1 MVQSAPASEIAAL
14 ILRGFDDYREQF
26 REITDGARA
35 RFEQAQWQEA
45 QRASAQRIN
54 LYEEKVAE
62 TVAGLRAGLADS
74 ELLDVERWP
83 IIKSAYIAQIDLRL
97 DDELAET
104 WFNSIFCGLFSHDN
118 ISDGTMFVHTTRP
131 SLRAHAR
138 APYTR
143 TYRPGGDLRQALEKI
158 FDDYRFDVPYD
169 DRERDLER
177 IDALLHSNLPDWVC
191 KDPDLAIELIGSV
204 FYRNKGA
211 YLVGRLFTPDEQ
223 WPLVFPL
230 LHREGH
236 GIQFDTVI
244 TDEAEVSIIFSF
256 TRSYFMVDVPVPAE
270 LVAFLKR
277 LLPGKHLAELYTS
290 IGFYKQGKSEF
301 YRALINHLA
310 TTDDRFVMAPGVRG
324 MVMSVFTLPGFNTV
338 FKIIKDRFN
347 PSKSVDHATVI
358 QKYQL
363 VKNHDRVGRLA
374 DTQQFA
380 DFRFPVSKFEPEC
393 LAELLEVAPS
403 TVVMEG
409 DVVLIRHCWT
419 ERRMT
424 PLNIY
429 LENASEA
436 QTREALNDY
445 GLAIK
450 QLAAANIFP
459 GDMLLKNFGVTR
471 HGRVVFYD
479 YDEICYLTEVNFRYI
494 PEPRFPED
502 EMSSEP
508 WYSVGPNDVFP
519 EEFPRFLFVDLNQ
532 RRLFAK
538 LHGNLYDAVFAQG
551 IEGGAAGGTVAGQ
564 AAAEGGVV
572 AARVVY
578 RAAQRGQRP
587 GRVAAGVEL
596 QAGEPGFRQHVLQ
609 AHTFG
614 DAAPGAVG
622 LVDLGGA
629 AQLAFQAVAGDV
641 RRGDQAVRGQFG
653 VGLRFAFPDVQ
664 RHFQVGA
671 AFEQAAQG
679 LVVDHRATAGVD
691 QPGAGTQGGQAGFI
705 QQVAGRVFAVAVQRS
720 VQADHVGLG
729 QQPFQRDEFA
739 VRLARL
745 ARRIADQHFPA
756 QPAQHLHQPPADLP
770 GADHPI
776 GAFGQVGAAHLGH
789 RQQAAEHVV
798 HHPAGVAAGC
808 AGPGD
813 AGLGEVVEVEVVGAD
828 GAGAD
833 EAHRRA
839 GQRGAADLGDR
850 AHQQHVDLGQRR
862 AVDGAPGQAANGA
875 MVGEEGV
882 DHGNVFI
889 GENTHADLRERGC
902 TL

>member
-45 QRASAQRIN
+45 QRASTQRIN

-62 TVAGLRAGLADS
+62 TVAGLRVGLADS

-445 GLAIK
+445 GLGDQATGGSEH
-450 QLAAANIFP
+450 LPRRHAAEELRRDSPWP
-459 GDMLLKNFGVTR
+459 GGVLRLRRDLLPHRGELPL
-471 HGRVVFYD
+471 H
-479 YDEICYLTEVNFRYI
+479 
-494 PEPRFPED
+494 PRAALPED

-538 LHGNLYDAVFAQG
+538 LHGNLYDAKYWQGLQEQIREGKVIDVFPIGGRRRLNSCSGRCGDRRTVVGRHMPVFAG
-551 IEGGAAGGTVAGQ
+551 LEFGG
-564 AAAEGGVV
+564 
-572 AARVVY
+572 
-578 RAAQRGQRP
+578 
-587 GRVAAGVEL
+587 
-596 QAGEPGFRQHVLQ
+596 F
-609 AHTFG
+609 
-614 DAAPGAVG
+614 
-622 LVDLGGA
+622 
-629 AQLAFQAVAGDV
+629 
-641 RRGDQAVRGQFG
+641 
-653 VGLRFAFPDVQ
+653 
-664 RHFQVGA
+664 
-671 AFEQAAQG
+671 
-679 LVVDHRATAGVD
+679 
-691 QPGAGTQGGQAGFI
+691 
-705 QQVAGRVFAVAVQRS
+705 
-720 VQADHVGLG
+720 
-729 QQPFQRDEFA
+729 
-739 VRLARL
+739 
-745 ARRIADQHFPA
+745 
-756 QPAQHLHQPPADLP
+756 
-770 GADHPI
+770 
-776 GAFGQVGAAHLGH
+776 
-789 RQQAAEHVV
+789 
-798 HHPAGVAAGC
+798 
-808 AGPGD
+808 
-813 AGLGEVVEVEVVGAD
+813 
-828 GAGAD
+828 
-833 EAHRRA
+833 
-839 GQRGAADLGDR
+839 
-850 AHQQHVDLGQRR
+850 
-862 AVDGAPGQAANGA
+862 
-875 MVGEEGV
+875 
-882 DHGNVFI
+882 
-889 GENTHADLRERGC
+889 
-902 TL
+902 

>member
-1 MVQSAPASEIAAL
+1 MAGLARPTSFFFISSAAGPHPPLDPPQARHAVHVHEAPIPHRIVTHLPFGLEAELAIQRQRRGVVGVDGEFDAAQVHPVVGDVQQFAEQAAADSLALPGDGDTHADAAAVAAADARVLFEAGAADDVPLVQGDEDQQAVVVRAVVQALAALLHRLVGHLQDLAGHGGVVVQGGEAFHVAFAVAFEADRRRFGGHCGHPWAVWPPSISVCAGLDQPVGDRAFPAARLWLSSTFEQRKDASMVQSAPASEIAAL

-45 QRASAQRIN
+45 QRASTQRIN

-62 TVAGLRAGLADS
+62 TVAGLRVGLADS

-538 LHGNLYDAVFAQG
+538 LHGNLYDAK
-551 IEGGAAGGTVAGQ
+551 
-564 AAAEGGVV
+564 
-572 AARVVY
+572 Y
-578 RAAQRGQRP
+578 W
-587 GRVAAGVEL
+587 
-596 QAGEPGFRQHVLQ
+596 
-609 AHTFG
+609 
-614 DAAPGAVG
+614 
-622 LVDLGGA
+622 
-629 AQLAFQAVAGDV
+629 
-641 RRGDQAVRGQFG
+641 
-653 VGLRFAFPDVQ
+653 
-664 RHFQVGA
+664 
-671 AFEQAAQG
+671 QG
-679 LVVDHRATAGVD
+679 LQEQIREGKVID
-691 QPGAGTQGGQAGFI
+691 
-705 QQVAGRVFAVAVQRS
+705 VFPYRRQETPE
-720 VQADHVGLG
+720 QLLG
-729 QQPFQRDEFA
+729 
-739 VRLARL
+739 
-745 ARRIADQHFPA
+745 
-756 QPAQHLHQPPADLP
+756 
-770 GADHPI
+770 
-776 GAFGQVGAAHLGH
+776 
-789 RQQAAEHVV
+789 
-798 HHPAGVAAGC
+798 
-808 AGPGD
+808 
-813 AGLGEVVEVEVVGAD
+813 
-828 GAGAD
+828 
-833 EAHRRA
+833 
-839 GQRGAADLGDR
+839 
-850 AHQQHVDLGQRR
+850 
-862 AVDGAPGQAANGA
+862 
-875 MVGEEGV
+875 
-882 DHGNVFI
+882 
-889 GENTHADLRERGC
+889 
-902 TL
+902 